1 MFFVKSIRSLR
12 DGTIFC
18 ANQDISISLL
28 TKHPLSALPKN
39 EVSHY
44 LDHIQPQID
53 DLARREKHL
62 FQGLDPEALPEALEG
77 FFGVSLSGLANQVD
91 R

>member
-1 MFFVKSIRSLR
+1 MVPSFVPAK
-12 DGTIFC
+12 
-18 ANQDISISLL
+18 ISTSLL
-28 TKHPLSALPKN
+28 TKHPSSCPYQKN

-62 FQGLDPEALPEALEG
+62 FQGLDPEALPEALRD
-77 FFGVSLSGLANQVD
+77 FFGVSRSGLANQVD